1 MSEGPSLLLMALVA
15 FLLAASL
22 LERLAVCRKRAR
34 ACYLPK
40 VLLVRTLVL
49 TIIYGFWFGLTDRP
63 MTAMIL
69 ALATVGVFVASSRA
83 KEHLLGEP
91 LVFLDLQFVGQILRH
106 PRLYYAQ
113 LLLAPRNA
121 MIGLAILLVMVGLLC
136 ALVLAEKPFA
146 TRTTLPWKIFLLLG
160 PLLLWAMPRQK
171 NIARCIQSFLP
182 EPAAELRPQ
191 IATARWGI
199 FVPMLAH
206 YSRWIAEKHKPLD
219 ARSLHLPRANADL
232 LPHVI
237 AVQCE
242 SFIDPARIFR
252 DPPDLPYFRAAKSAA
267 ASHGPLDV
275 PCGGAYTMRTEFSF
289 LSGTSPEA
297 LGCDRFNPYA
307 RAECRGYPSLAKT
320 LKEAGYKTDFVHPH
334 DLRFFRRDAVMP
346 ALGFDCLHGDEKFRV
361 APRCGPHVSDAA
373 VAAYLGQLLEKS
385 NEPRFVFAVTME
397 NHGPWFPGRL
407 PGCTSARDAYLEH
420 LANSDRML
428 AMLTTLAYRL
438 DRRVVI
444 CWYGDHSP
452 ILDCDIAHER
462 PPQTEY
468 LITTNEPSRSS
479 ATRPSTL
486 SAHDLP
492 SVLLSLIGDVSNSED
507 MSWNLTPCET
517 ISR

>member
-1 MSEGPSLLLMALVA
+1 MALVA

-34 ACYLPK
+34 ACYQPK
-40 VLLVRTLVL
+40 VLLVRTLIL

-63 MTAMIL
+63 ITALVL

-91 LVFLDLQFVGQILRH
+91 LVFLDLQFVGQILTH

-121 MIGLAILLVMVGLLC
+121 MIGLTILLAMVGLLC
-136 ALVLAEKPFA
+136 ALATMEKPLEV
-146 TRTTLPWKIFLLLG
+146 RIPLLWKLFLLSG
-160 PLLLWAMPRQK
+160 PLLLWAIPRQK

-199 FVPMLAH
+199 FVPMIAH

-252 DPPDLPYFRAAKSAA
+252 HPPDLPYFRAAKSAA

-289 LSGTSPEA
+289 LSGTPPEA

-307 RAECRGYPSLAKT
+307 RAERRGYPSLAKT
-320 LKEAGYKTDFVHPH
+320 LKEAGYETDFVHPH

-346 ALGFDCLHGDEKFRV
+346 ALGFDRLHGAEEFQG
-361 APRCGPHVSDAA
+361 ALRCGPHVSDAA
-373 VAAYLGQLLEKS
+373 VAGYLGQLLEKS

-407 PGCTSARDAYLEH
+407 PDCNSGRDAYLNH
-420 LANSDRML
+420 LVNSDRML
-428 AMLTTLAYRL
+428 GMLTALASRL

-452 ILDCDIAHER
+452 ILDYDIAHER
-462 PPQTEY
+462 PPQTDY

-479 ATRPSTL
+479 APRPSTL

-492 SVLLSLIGDVSNSED
+492 SVLLSVIESISKPED
-507 MSWNLTPCET
+507 TSWNRMPREM